1 MSELDDFFNSLLG
14 PDKKEEEEKP
24 KNPYWKPEGGLD
36 FGKMLEDGKIGKP
49 AKEEPE
55 EKVYTWEEL
64 SVIGEELSKKEPEP
78 VVVPEKE
85 DFGGIDFG
93 AMFDEMVAEQK
104 ETEKEI
110 EAEIARELTALEQ
123 AKSDAEAAE
132 KMEEEAREARET
144 LRLRYKEAMA
154 LAEAIRKEFDEQST
168 VYNMLA
174 QQKHAALNRV
184 SEEEHRLA
192 EEQREKEINDK
203 RLVVVAGFKNHID
216 ELNPAWKNIAFDHQ
230 WEGATTL
237 ALHGSGL
244 LGDDMGLGK
253 TMTIIMTLD
262 MVQAHRTLIVT
273 PSDVAE
279 NFTLECMMWSPH
291 RFTMTLANS
300 DPTERK
306 ALMNM
311 IFKKRM
317 EQGKDFILTIN
328 REQLYNADFVQQLK
342 DLRFDTIIVD
352 EFHEAKNLKGSYFD
366 ALETLRYGYHDENW
380 TEETSVQHFFPLTGT
395 FILNEPQ
402 DIFPALYL
410 VDKQAFPNKRDF
422 LEFYCEQ
429 DYYSG
434 KWKFRSGG
442 VTSLM
447 KNLGGRMVVRTME
460 EAGIKLP
467 TQHIHDESPQH
478 LEVCEECREQ
488 FPITFASGA
497 YLDQRK
503 VMKQLAEHSQ
513 IILDNNRKTSV
524 IEQIAL
530 ITRQRQAVVWPG
542 GIKLIGEY
550 EDGTPFEFSVGED
563 VQESIKVDWVEW
575 KIRQKLAQG
584 KRVVVFSQFATGLTE
599 LEKRLS
605 DIAVVRYDGS
615 TPQSLK
621 SEVKRDFDR
630 RFVDNHN
637 GEYQWDVVLAN
648 FKTGGVGLNFT
659 HATEMVMLDEEWNPG
674 KNEQAYRRTKRM
686 GQTEET
692 HVWIPRVKGSIDL
705 WMKELNDRKRS
716 MIDGFNL
723 EADMSKDFHS
733 FLDTVKGL

>member
-1 MSELDDFFNSLLG
+1 MSELDDFFNNLW
-14 PDKKEEEEKP
+14 KENE
-24 KNPYWKPEGGLD
+24 PE
-36 FGKMLEDGKIGKP
+36 P
-49 AKEEPE
+49 AKEEPVKLTE
-55 EKVYTWEEL
+55 EEL
-64 SVIGEELSKKEPEP
+64 VKETDEFYADKVVI
-78 VVVPEKE
+78 PEKE
-85 DFGGIDFG
+85 EFGGIDFG

-104 ETEKEI
+104 EAEKEI
-110 EAEIARELTALEQ
+110 EATIAKELTALDKAKQEAVEAELLEEQ
-123 AKSDAEAAE
+123 LREERAALR
-132 KMEEEAREARET
+132 EEFKKAQMLVET
-144 LRLRYKEAMA
+144 LRKQ
-154 LAEAIRKEFDEQST
+154 FDNKNTE
-168 VYNMLA
+168 YNMAA
-174 QQKHAALNRV
+174 QKKHDAERRI
-184 SEEEHRLA
+184 SEEEHRL
-192 EEQREKEINDK
+192 EEERREKEINDK
-203 RLVVVAGFKNHID
+203 RLGVVAGFKRHID
-216 ELNPAWKNIAFDHQ
+216 ELNPVWKTQAFDHQ
-230 WEGATTL
+230 WEGASTL

-273 PSDVAE
+273 PSDVCE

-291 RFTMTLANS
+291 RFTMTLGNS

-311 IFKKRM
+311 IFKKRL
-317 EQGKDFILTIN
+317 ERGQEFILTIN
-328 REQLYNADFVQQLK
+328 REQLYNAEFVEQLK
-342 DLRFDTIIVD
+342 ELKFDTMIVD

-366 ALETLRYGYHDENW
+366 ALEYIRYGNHKDE
-380 TEETSVQHFFPLTGT
+380 TETSVEHFFPLTGT

-410 VDKQAFPNKRDF
+410 VDKYAFPEKRDF
-422 LEFYCEQ
+422 LKFYCEQ
-429 DYYSG
+429 DYYTG

-467 TQHIHDESPQH
+467 TQHIHDESPRH
-478 LEVCEECREQ
+478 LAACVECREE
-488 FPITFASGA
+488 FPLTFASDA

-530 ITRQRQAVVWPG
+530 ITRQRQAIVWPG
-542 GIKLIGEY
+542 GITLTGEY
-550 EDGTPFEFSVGED
+550 EDGTPFQFSVGDD
-563 VQESIKVDWVEW
+563 VQESIKIDWVEW
-575 KIRQKLAQG
+575 KIRQKLGQG
-584 KRVVVFSQFATGLTE
+584 KRVVVFSQFATGLSE

-605 DIAVVRYDGS
+605 DSGVRAVRYDGS
-615 TPQSLK
+615 TSQTIK

-630 RFVDNHN
+630 RHVIKNN
-637 GEYQWDVVLAN
+637 GEYKWDVVLAN

-692 HVWIPRVKGSIDL
+692 HVWIPRVHKSIDT
-705 WMKELNDRKRS
+705 WMKELNDRKRN

-723 EADMSKDFHS
+723 EVDMSKDFHN
-733 FLDTVKGL
+733 FLDTVKGI